1 MDYNWDTD
9 KKVSQFYNIKTKMR
23 NLKDKIEKK
32 VSITDFTIFS
42 TIFWIIYSLLG
53 KHLYNASMIG
63 INFSDW
69 FLSKIEN
76 GRSITP
82 YISSI
87 AYDTYLEYVLAWI
100 VITLLLLIA
109 SQIVEYIR
117 WKYDKVSLVWP
128 LFSFLVAFWIY
139 SYYLWENPRERMETH
154 DTIWFIILIAYIPLQ
169 FYLWKSLKGTS
180 KIWYY
185 VWVWVSIVLFVL
197 AWLEMHWYLFEVLK
211 YLGVYN

>member
-1 MDYNWDTD
+1 MYLNFIIKNKM
-9 KKVSQFYNIKTKMR
+9 KKPKRIT
-23 NLKDKIEKK
+23 EKK

-53 KHLYNASMIG
+53 KNLYNNSMIG

-69 FLSKIEN
+69 LLAKIEN
-76 GRSITP
+76 GRSIRT

-87 AYDTYLEYVLAWI
+87 VYDTYLEYVLAWI

-109 SQIVEYIR
+109 SQIVEYMR

-128 LFSFLVAFWIY
+128 LFSFLIAFWIY
-139 SYYLWENPRERMETH
+139 AYMIWSPRSSMETW
-154 DTIWFIILIAYIPLQ
+154 DAIWFVILISYIPLQ

-185 VWVWVSIVLFVL
+185 IWVWVSIVLFVL
-197 AWLEMHWYLFEVLK
+197 AWLQIHWNLFEVLK